1 MILPRLRF
9 LPWFAA
15 FALAMNPAPA
25 EVVDGVAAVVNDDII
40 TFSDVKGM
48 VGQTEDSLAK
58 AYPIGSPDLADKI
71 REARKAALEQLI
83 ERRLIIQQFVG
94 RGGKVPDNV
103 VEEDIQSII
112 DEQYGRDRSVFIRTL
127 EALGMNL
134 ETFKERVRE
143 KIIVRYMQQHEVSN
157 EIIVSPYKIEKFY
170 REHMDEFKEGEKV
183 KLRMLYIKKG
193 DDPDEVVGA
202 RSLVQEILLKLST
215 GSDFASLAAVY
226 SEGAE
231 KKQGGDLGFIA
242 REELRA
248 ELRDAAFSLKAGQVS
263 KVIET
268 KDGFYILMAEE
279 KKIAKVTTLEEARD
293 IIEGLLIRQDRER
306 LQKRWIASLKRKAY
320 IRMY

>member
-1 MILPRLRF
+1 MTPRPLRL
-9 LPWFAA
+9 LPWLAVL
-15 FALAMNPAPA
+15 ALAAAPAFA

-48 VGQTEDSLAK
+48 VGQTEESLAK
-58 AYPIGSPDLADKI
+58 AYPIGSPELADKI

-83 ERRLIIQQFVG
+83 ERRLIIQQFNG
-94 RGGKVPDNV
+94 RGGKVPDSV
-103 VEEDIQSII
+103 VEEDIQSTI
-112 DEQYGRDRSVFIRTL
+112 DEQYGRDRGVFIRTL

-157 EIIVSPYKIEKFY
+157 EIIISPYKIEKFY
-170 REHMDEFKEGEKV
+170 REHMDDFKEGEKI

-193 DDPDEVVGA
+193 GDADEISGA
-202 RSLVQEILLKLST
+202 RSLAQEILLKLST

-231 KKQGGDLGFIA
+231 KNQGGDLGFVGRDTL
-242 REELRA
+242 REELR
-248 ELRDAAFSLKAGQVS
+248 DVAFSLKAGQVS

-268 KDGFYILMAEE
+268 KDGFYILMVEE
-279 KKIAKVTTLEEARD
+279 KKQAKVTTLEEGRD
-293 IIEGLLIRQDRER
+293 VIEGLLIRQERER
-306 LQKRWIASLKRKAY
+306 LQKRWVATLKRKAY

>member
-1 MILPRLRF
+1 MTPRPLR
-9 LPWFAA
+9 LLTWLA
-15 FALAMNPAPA
+15 ALALAVSPALA

-58 AYPIGSPDLADKI
+58 AYPVGSPELAEKI

-83 ERRLIIQQFVG
+83 ERRLIIQQFNS

-170 REHMDEFKEGEKV
+170 REHMDDFKEGEKI

-193 DDPDEVVGA
+193 DDPDEVAGA
-202 RSLVQEILLKLST
+202 RSLAQEILLKLST

-231 KKQGGDLGFIA
+231 KNQGGDLGFVSRDTL
-242 REELRA
+242 REELR
-248 ELRDAAFSLKAGQVS
+248 EPAFSLKPGQVS

-268 KDGFYILMAEE
+268 KDGFYILMIEE
-279 KKIAKVTTLEEARD
+279 KKLAKVTTLEEARD
-293 IIEGLLIRQDRER
+293 VIEGLLVRQERER
-306 LQKRWIASLKRKAY
+306 LQKRWVSSLKRKAY